1 MRLSH
6 NLIPNYKKQLERI
19 QKSEITEQIQKRL
32 MDLTTNMSEQL
43 AKEMRIQSS
52 SEEPD
57 IKEYVNQVIKE
68 VKGKKEDS
76 N

>member
-1 MRLSH
+1 M
-6 NLIPNYKKQLERI
+6 IPNYTKPLKRI
-19 QKSEITEQIQKRL
+19 QKSEITEQIQKRV